1 MRMCRTSLIASLL
14 SVMLAASAAAQDT
27 SFGPFTQP
35 DSVAAENSSLL
46 NGTTPDVWNQDWQW
60 RFQADALY
68 MHRNNNWKDNS
79 VITGPETFRPTNSQ
93 FDYKAG
99 SRLSLGIMQGD
110 FEMDFVFSTIN
121 DWNTSL
127 SGVLSHGLD
136 FDGPVAYG
144 AAVPAAQTAVD
155 PGANPNFLT
164 SGTYF
169 APINAA
175 ALTGAESNEL
185 EFLKPGARFS
195 QQYSSNLQDFEI
207 NYKRRQQPG
216 RFARFGFGY
225 RNVQFNERGLTSL
238 SGTFDTVDSA
248 TGLKTAPNNSLS
260 NGSLV
265 SGGLTAPTVTVA
277 AGAPTGFTDSGTFG
291 ADELVFTT
299 NIHANNQMNG
309 VQVTGDFLFLESDR
323 FELGAFGKA
332 GVFHNNASA
341 SISET
346 YTETLN
352 HPITSTTS
360 GSGSGAVTST
370 TKPYTYTRNINDSK
384 QVASFMGQAGLTGRI
399 FVRQNVRLFG
409 SYEVMYLSGLA
420 LAPDQMQGINTAVT
434 AAASLDLRTQSSV
447 FIHGG
452 RVGLEILWP

>member
-1 MRMCRTSLIASLL
+1 MRMSRTSLVASLL
-14 SVMLAASAAAQDT
+14 SVALAAAVVAQDPT
-27 SFGPFTQP
+27 TDAFTQP
-35 DSVAAENSSLL
+35 GSVPAEESSFL
-46 NGTTPDVWNQDWQW
+46 NGSTPDGFNQDWQW

-68 MHRNNNWKDNS
+68 LHRNNHWNDIP
-79 VITGPETFRPTNSQ
+79 VITGPETFRPSSSQ

-99 SRLSLGIMQGD
+99 SRLSLGIMQDD
-110 FEMDFVFSTIN
+110 FELDFVYSTIN

-127 SGVLSHGLD
+127 TGVLSHGLD

-144 AAVPAAQTAVD
+144 AAVPGAQTSVD

-169 APINAA
+169 APINTA

-185 EFLKPGARFS
+185 EFLKPGAKFS
-195 QQYSSNLQDFEI
+195 QQYSSALQDFEI

-248 TGLKTAPNNSLS
+248 TGLEAAPNNGLS

-265 SGGLTAPTVTVA
+265 SGGLTAPTVA
-277 AGAPTGFTDSGTFG
+277 APGPPTGFTENGTFG
-291 ADELVFTT
+291 ADELVFTS
-299 NIHANNQMNG
+299 NIQASNQLNG
-309 VQVTGDFLFLESDR
+309 AQVTGDFLFLESEY
-323 FELGAFGKA
+323 FELGAFGKV
-332 GVFHNNASA
+332 GVFHNNATG
-341 SISET
+341 SITEN
-346 YTETLN
+346 YTEALN
-352 HPITSTTS
+352 HPITTTTS
-360 GSGSGAVTST
+360 GSGSGAITST
-370 TKPYTYTRNINDSK
+370 TKPYTYTRSINDTK
-384 QVASFMGQAGLTGRI
+384 QVASFLGQAGLTGRI

-409 SYEVMYLSGLA
+409 SYEVLYLSGLA
-420 LAPDQMQGINTAVT
+420 MAPDQMQGINTTVT
-434 AAASLDLRTQSSV
+434 SAASLDLRTHSSV

-452 RVGLEILWP
+452 RIGLEILWP